1 MWYLYY
7 AVYYRMIS
15 LSVVTK
21 LWKEGLSASEIAK
34 IGFTVTEIGLFDVVI
49 ANQARQAEMAKRDQF
64 SSSVEQM

>member
-1 MWYLYY
+1 
-7 AVYYRMIS
+7 MIS

-21 LWKEGLSASEIAK
+21 LWKEELSASEIAK
-34 IGFTVTEIGLFDVVI
+34 IGFTVTKIGLFDVVI